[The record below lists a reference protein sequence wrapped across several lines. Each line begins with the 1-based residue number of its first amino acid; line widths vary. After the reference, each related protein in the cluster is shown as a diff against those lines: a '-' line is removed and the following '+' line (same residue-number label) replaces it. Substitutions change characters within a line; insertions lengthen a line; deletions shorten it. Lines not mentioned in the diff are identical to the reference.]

1 MDRQKPI
8 RMYTTPN
15 FKGFLRELQ
24 AKAPDK
30 SLLQIQDELALK
42 LKGENKKTIYKN
54 GFWGKI

>member
-1 MDRQKPI
+1 
-8 RMYTTPN
+8 MYTTPN